1 MFTVEKSNTLFFQ
14 LGILLERTPKG
25 VVGSEAAIFIY
36 HAVAGS
42 LLPVGIGVES
52 LADAA
57 GVTGAKSHR
66 QLAVGGN
73 VTLGYLLNERINR
86 SEEIHEY
93 NYTHELE
100 ASVGKY

>member
-57 GVTGAKSHR
+57 GVAGAEGAS
-66 QLAVGGN
+66 QLAIGGDIP
-73 VTLGYLLNERINR
+73 LGYLLDEGINL

>member
-1 MFTVEKSNTLFFQ
+1 MGGEATVFVNY
-14 LGILLERTPKG
+14 P
-25 VVGSEAAIFIY
+25 
-36 HAVAGS
+36 VAGG
-42 LLPVGIGVES
+42 LLPVGIGMEG

-57 GVTGAKSHR
+57 GVTGAKSAG
-66 QLAVGGN
+66 QFAVGGN
-73 VTLGYLLNERINR
+73 VALRNLLDERINL